1 MNNNF
6 NNDKF
11 LISIKRFKIYGAIMI
26 VLFIIFIFV
35 IIHNIKLANKIEISK
50 IEETSRNAEI
60 REKLARIEM
69 DKANNELAI
78 TSGRVIELSKQLK
91 KQNEILS
98 RMEFNYNKSLQ
109 ELKKIKN
116 EKDYIPT
123 DISVNEQY
131 DFISKYKYSEYK

>member
-1 MNNNF
+1 MKNNF
-6 NNDKF
+6 SNDEF

-35 IIHNIKLANKIEISK
+35 IIHNIKLANEIEISK
-50 IEETSRNAEI
+50 IEETSQNAEN

-78 TSGRVIELSKQLK
+78 TSGRVIELSQQLK

-98 RMEFNYNKSLQ
+98 RIEFNYNKSLQ

>member
-1 MNNNF
+1 MSNNF
-6 NNDKF
+6 NNDEF